1 MDNYYRITAY
11 SEEYDLSVIF
21 DCNGRFEKLWEFS
34 SFIVSHGFKVIFLTK
49 SENIMRSTF
58 PVIEQSQR
66 IAVRAISKGRP
77 RIDEFEYEGRRC
89 KVISVSEKIYGQ
101 YV

>member
-1 MDNYYRITAY
+1 MANYFRITAY
-11 SEEYDLSVIF
+11 HPEKDISVIL
-21 DCNGRFEKLWEFS
+21 DSNGRFEKLWEFS
-34 SFIVSHGFKVIFLTK
+34 SFIVSQGFKVIFLTK

-58 PVIEQSQR
+58 PVVEQSQR

-89 KVISVSEKIYGQ
+89 KVITVSDKIYGQ

>member
-11 SEEYDLSVIF
+11 NEEHDLSVIL

-58 PVIEQSQR
+58 PVVEESKR

-89 KVISVSEKIYGQ
+89 KVITVSDKIYGQ
-101 YV
+101 YM

>member
-1 MDNYYRITAY
+1 MDSYYRITAY
-11 SEEYDLSVIF
+11 NEEHDLSVIL
-21 DCNGRFEKLWEFS
+21 DCSGRFEKLWEFS
-34 SFIVSHGFKVIFLTK
+34 YFIVSHGFKVIFLTK

-58 PVIEQSQR
+58 PVIEQSKR

-89 KVISVSEKIYGQ
+89 KVITVSDKIYGQ
-101 YV
+101 YM